1 MLSARTIS
9 KGIISVGTW
18 SATKLLV
25 TGLVVPVYSRLLGI
39 EGYGQYAYYVA
50 LLMLAS
56 QPANCGMRVTLTK
69 YIAERRADPAWHRAV
84 ASYAG
89 RVTASAAAIVG
100 LGVLLL
106 VLLSARSAFQAAL
119 LAVMVVGIL
128 WTEQVHQHA
137 SGILYG
143 LQREEESTVPA
154 SVGLALGGAV
164 GVALVILDFGLLGA
178 LTGMLLSGALVAAVT
193 LHLAR
198 RALDSGSAVEQEP
211 ELPRPELLRFGL
223 WSMAYA
229 GIAMMLYSI
238 DVLLVRH
245 FAGDHQT
252 GLYAAAVQWS
262 EFVWFVPI
270 AIEGVMLQ
278 STAQLWAHGQVERI
292 TQLMSRL
299 MRYVALATAFLLLYV
314 LVFAEHIVT
323 VYFGADFRDA
333 AVPLQLLIPG
343 AFAFSLARVM
353 RPVIQARG
361 GVVLLL
367 KIIAAVT
374 VVNVLLNVLL
384 VPRWGASGAAV
395 AASLSFIGATALFIW
410 VLEAEGVRPFHGL
423 SGGRFAVLCTATV
436 VLLVPIALATW
447 SSVMAL
453 VLGGLVMVGF
463 YWCAVFWLGLIRV
476 KELQQIV
483 DSLPVPLRQIGGRLI
498 RVLQPMLMRLD
509 AIALS

>member
-1 MLSARTIS
+1 MLSARLIS

-56 QPANCGMRVTLTK
+56 QPANCGMRSTLTK
-69 YIAERRADPAWHRAV
+69 YIAERRTDPAWHRAV
-84 ASYAG
+84 AAYAG
-89 RVTASAAAIVG
+89 WVTAAAAAIVG

-106 VLLSARSAFQAAL
+106 VLLSARSSLPAVLLAL
-119 LAVMVVGIL
+119 LVVGIL
-128 WTEQVHQHA
+128 WAEQGHQHA

-154 SVGLALGGAV
+154 SVGVALGGAV
-164 GVALVILDFGLLGA
+164 GVVLVVLGFGLTGA
-178 LTGMLLSGALVAAVT
+178 LSGMLFSAALVAAVT

-198 RALDSGSAVEQEP
+198 RALGGRSAVDPEP
-211 ELPRPELLRFGL
+211 SLPRPELLRFGL

-278 STAQLWAHGQVERI
+278 STAHLWTQGHMEKI

-299 MRYVALATAFLLLYV
+299 MRYVALTIAFLLLYV

-323 VYFGADFRDA
+323 VYFGEDFRDA
-333 AVPLQLLIPG
+333 ALPLQLLIPG

-361 GVVLLL
+361 WVVTLL
-367 KIIAAVT
+367 KIIAAAT
-374 VVNVLLNVLL
+374 GINVLLNVLL

-395 AASLSFIGATALFIW
+395 AASLCFIGATVLFDR
-410 VLEAEGVRPFHGL
+410 VLEAQGVRPFHGL
-423 SGGRFAVLCTATV
+423 SSGRFVVLCTATIA
-436 VLLVPIALATW
+436 LLVPIALATS
-447 SSVMAL
+447 SSVTAL
-453 VLGGLVMVGF
+453 IVGGVVIVGF
-463 YWCAVFWLGLIRV
+463 YWGAVFWLGLLRV
-476 KELQQIV
+476 RELQQIV
-483 DSLPVPLRQIGGRLI
+483 DSLPGPLRQIGTKLM